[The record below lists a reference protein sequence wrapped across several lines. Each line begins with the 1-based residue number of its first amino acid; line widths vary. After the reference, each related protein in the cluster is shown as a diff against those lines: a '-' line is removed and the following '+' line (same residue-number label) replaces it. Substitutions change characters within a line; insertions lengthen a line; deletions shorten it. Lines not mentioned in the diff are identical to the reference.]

1 MSNNMSSLEL
11 QQYEV
16 NVFPNCQ
23 ESLYVTAEFPPYCRS
38 QSNQPPRGQVAS
50 KPALSQQQQ
59 RYSAQ
64 PQQPQQLPLPQSVSS
79 HASKVLSTHSSSHRG
94 LTNSSSGQATPLQNT
109 ASKTIV
115 CESPRVYKTQQGVY
129 TNISDLKL
137 NELKISPS
145 ASGNSQ
151 PQSQSQTHSHS
162 HSHSQ
167 SQSQHQQQQPRFE
180 VHNGIQY
187 ELAPVV
193 YEDRT
198 GGISPRYITKKQN

>member
-11 QQYEV
+11 KQYEV

-23 ESLYVTAEFPPYCRS
+23 ESLYVTAEFPPYSRS

-59 RYSAQ
+59 RYSGQ

-162 HSHSQ
+162 HSQ

-198 GGISPRYITKKQN
+198 GGISPRYIKKQN